1 MENTKR
7 RIRMIEEMDFFKYA
21 TYDSDGLMNG
31 IREDA
36 PDYIKDEYEAYLK
49 EMEEAKR
56 KGIKM

>member
-1 MENTKR
+1 
-7 RIRMIEEMDFFKYA
+7 MIEEMDFFKYA